1 MVRFS
6 IETFFLKISGDD
18 DEAMA
23 TAPTSQS
30 SYCSA
35 KETWDSP
42 GNSPS
47 KGKVVA
53 ANSPVMQPSSQ
64 QQCPFNYVAKPVD
77 ANSGRC
83 LGINCSNVDT
93 RFCNGQSS
101 VVTENDSNDLKVGNL
116 VNQEVETK
124 KAVIQESSV
133 YYDKDAEENH
143 VFNAKS
149 NCDITVSDNN
159 ESADKGNDDDSDLC
173 LDRTNQIPDCTTF
186 TSSETNLLHDPN
198 SGAAS
203 DDVCVCSRSLVQHN
217 DGNLK
222 LKCEQIAAKD
232 ADKNIIPEPNIK
244 FDHDVDIDSFVGPS
258 PCTILQTITM
268 SNANDFFNLERL
280 ETIGDSFLKLSITVY
295 LYCTYPGI
303 HEGKLS
309 YLRSKQVSNYNL
321 YRQEESLT
329 HFHNYYGTTPVSHS
343 RVVMPIVL
351 LCFDHDLRCWAKLVT
366 TDDFVKIF
374 ERFLMFQII
383 LLLTLISAGLAKRKA
398 SLTEW
403 SQQNLNLRRI
413 GYLPATSLRKIMHTK
428 D

>member
-1 MVRFS
+1 M
-6 IETFFLKISGDD
+6 T
-18 DEAMA
+18 

-42 GNSPS
+42 WNSPL
-47 KGKVVA
+47 KGKFVA
-53 ANSPVMQPSSQ
+53 ANSPVMQPSSK
-64 QQCPFNYVAKPVD
+64 QQCSVAKLDDVG
-77 ANSGRC
+77 NGQC
-83 LGINCSNVDT
+83 LSNNCSNLCT

-101 VVTENDSNDLKVGNL
+101 VVTENDNNDLKIGNL

-133 YYDKDAEENH
+133 YCDKDAEGNH
-143 VFNAKS
+143 VFNVKS
-149 NCDITVSDNN
+149 SCDITVNDNN
-159 ESADKGNDDDSDLC
+159 GSADKGNDDDSDLC
-173 LDRTNQIPDCTTF
+173 FDRANQILDCTTF
-186 TSSETNLLHDPN
+186 TSSESNLVHDPN

-203 DDVCVCSRSLVQHN
+203 DDVFVCSHSLGQHN

-222 LKCEQIAAKD
+222 LKCEQTSAND

-329 HFHNYYGTTPVSHS
+329 
-343 RVVMPIVL
+343 VL
-351 LCFDHDLRCWAKLVT
+351 LCF
-366 TDDFVKIF
+366 
-374 ERFLMFQII
+374 E
-383 LLLTLISAGLAKRKA
+383 
-398 SLTEW
+398 
-403 SQQNLNLRRI
+403 
-413 GYLPATSLRKIMHTK
+413 
-428 D
+428 